1 MQETLEAYKLSICL
15 VWGSQ
20 SIKRGGV
27 VVVVVGKRRGG
38 HNQQL
43 HSNSVISLHL
53 ISIPLEQIPLLQT
66 TLNRGEYMNMCFCE
80 REKKTIY
87 TNEFI

>member
-20 SIKRGGV
+20 SIKTGGV
-27 VVVVVGKRRGG
+27 AAVMVAVVVGKRREGWGG

-66 TLNRGEYMNMCFCE
+66 TLNRG
-80 REKKTIY
+80 
-87 TNEFI
+87 